1 MEPMLLPK
9 RSRRAEAEAQWRA
22 EVSAQ
27 LALLMKAQT
36 QVTKFASL
44 QLEDRERQR
53 PSWLAWAQAAFLLVI
68 SGSIAFTGIIGGAL
82 APLQTANASSL
93 FTKANNKIMQANQIL
108 QPIVIPENREGA
120 ATWFAHATKADLN
133 NLTTA
138 AKLAIASNN
147 DEKEASADQASAN
160 RWQLAGPALLTL
172 GSALGG
178 AVVGWILTQWLG
190 TLRWP
195 KRKQPKS
202 NLASTE

>member
-1 MEPMLLPK
+1 MESMLRK
-9 RSRRAEAEAQWRA
+9 HSRRAEAEAQWRA
-22 EVSAQ
+22 EVSEQ
-27 LALLMKAQT
+27 LALLMKSQT

-68 SGSIAFTGIIGGAL
+68 SGSIAFTGIVGGAL
-82 APLQTANASSL
+82 APLQTSNANSL
-93 FTKANNKIMQANQIL
+93 FVEANNKITQSNQIL
-108 QPIVIPENREGA
+108 QPIVTLENREGA

-138 AKLAIASNN
+138 ANLAIASNN
-147 DEKEASADQASAN
+147 DEKEASADQSAAD

-178 AVVGWILTQWLG
+178 AVVGWTLTQWLG

-195 KRKQPKS
+195 KKNQPKS
-202 NLASTE
+202 PIPSD